1 LKSSKYART
10 IGDAESATQLGAEIS
25 LTKKKVKIKNLSN
38 VTDAVTDIVSS
49 DQAAENYGT
58 FFINLSDQLKMRK
71 ALVLVLTQ
79 DSKYTPTVAGN
90 DRNVGFTAFDMSG
103 QGRYRNLWEH
113 YYRDCQGVIFVVDS
127 SDRLR
132 MVVAKD
138 ELDMLLQ
145 HPDIQSRRVPILF
158 FANKMDLR
166 DAMSSVKVSQT
177 LGLERIHDKPWHIC
191 ASNAVT
197 GEGLQEGVEWL
208 TGQIKDGM
216 TGKR

>member
-1 LKSSKYART
+1 M
-10 IGDAESATQLGAEIS
+10 TQ
-25 LTKKKVKIKNLSN
+25 
-38 VTDAVTDIVSS
+38 
-49 DQAAENYGT
+49 
-58 FFINLSDQLKMRK
+58 K

-79 DSKYTPTVAGN
+79 DNSSKQGGGAAGVTN
-90 DRNVGFTAFDMSG
+90 GSNGAGSSGGDRNVGFTAFDMSG

-113 YYRDCQGVIFVVDS
+113 YYRDCQGIIFVVDS

-145 HPDIQSRRVPILF
+145 HPDIQARRLPILF

-177 LGLERIHDKPWHIC
+177 LGLERLLDKPWHIC
-191 ASNAVT
+191 ASNAAT
-197 GEGLQEGVEWL
+197 GEGLQEGIEWL
-208 TGQIKDGM
+208 TGQIKENMAG
-216 TGKR
+216 RR